1 MSFVTALS
9 GQLKMTNTNQ
19 INLDK
24 KINKLL
30 EVVSDL
36 RDPINGCPWDLKQT
50 HLSLITYVLEEAY
63 EVAHAIREENPNEL
77 KEELGDLLLQIIL
90 HAQIAKEKNL
100 FDMGDIIDIITEKLI
115 RRHPHVF
122 QKKSTVSIKEVEY
135 SWEKIKNKEKP
146 LNNSKTPISDRL
158 KLKIRP
164 QPSTK
169 AALIISNQ
177 VSKNGFEWEKS
188 DQIWDKLYEELEEL
202 KDALKTEKTSEAEA
216 EIGDVLFTL
225 INIARWH
232 KISIEEG
239 LAKTNQRFLER
250 LNYIEENIEGELHS
264 QSKKNLE
271 KFWELAKINL
281 KH

>member
-1 MSFVTALS
+1 
-9 GQLKMTNTNQ
+9 MTTTNPL
-19 INLDK
+19 NLDK
-24 KINKLL
+24 KINKLI
-30 EVVSDL
+30 EVVSEL

-50 HLSLITYVLEEAY
+50 HLSLIPYVLEEAY
-63 EVAHAIREENPNEL
+63 EVAHAIRECNPDEL

-122 QKKSTVSIKEVEY
+122 QEKETVSIKEVEN
-135 SWEKIKNKEKP
+135 SWEKIKNKERP
-146 LNNSKTPISDRL
+146 LNNSRTPISDRL

-169 AALIISNQ
+169 AALIISKKA
-177 VSKNGFEWEKS
+177 SKNGFEWEKS

-202 KDALKTEKTSEAEA
+202 KDALKNENTSEAEA

-232 KISIEEG
+232 KVSIEEG
-239 LAKTNQRFLER
+239 LAKTNKRFLER
-250 LNYIEENIEGELHS
+250 LKYIEENIDGELHL
-264 QSKKNLE
+264 QSKKKLE
-271 KFWELAKINL
+271 KYWELAKINL
-281 KH
+281 NH